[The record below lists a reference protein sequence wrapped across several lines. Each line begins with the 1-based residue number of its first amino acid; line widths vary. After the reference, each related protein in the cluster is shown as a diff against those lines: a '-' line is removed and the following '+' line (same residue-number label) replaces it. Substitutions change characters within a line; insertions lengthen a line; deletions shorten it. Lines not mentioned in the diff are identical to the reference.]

1 MKDSRIE
8 AFIMYGDGS
17 IDRDCSDAGMIW
29 GVHYAKVSE
38 ILDEAIKNFGDWFTD
53 YAESIG
59 LNDPYDILEGHGMIS
74 FNITNINW
82 DEGQQSFPEEGL
94 WDYLPHWEFSVE
106 VTDHKKFVEIEN
118 YEPDTDRSGDLV
130 PF

>member
-1 MKDSRIE
+1 MKDARIE
-8 AFIMYGDGS
+8 AYIMYGDGC
-17 IDRDCSDAGMIW
+17 IDSDCSDAGMIW

-38 ILDEAIKNFGDWFTD
+38 ILDEVITHFGDYFFD
-53 YAESIG
+53 YAKSIG
-59 LNDPYDILEGHGMIS
+59 FDDPYDILEGHGMIS

-94 WDYLPHWEFSVE
+94 WDYLPHWEFSIE

-118 YEPDTDRSGDLV
+118 YV
-130 PF
+130 PYSRASEDSDPF